1 MNVCPEC
8 FDNAALK
15 RRLIEIRPKMPDGE
29 RCEIHPTRKA
39 IPLDEVGRIV
49 EPALRANYALGEW
62 MFYHQEGDD
71 LHDVINGTTGAE
83 DDRVINALSHWLI
96 ENDDYWPP
104 DGGEP
109 FWGDDQAYVPVR
121 LDGWRHDARWRR
133 FRKAILHHQRFFND
147 RAKIFLAEIFDGIQ
161 NQSDI
166 DDKPAFY
173 NLEPGEEPLFYRAR
187 VVADEEAFRAIQKD
201 PASLMGSPPPGLRRA
216 GRMNA
221 AGIAVFYGATEKE
234 TAIAELRPAVGSLI
248 SLAAFRVHRPIH
260 VLDLTRFTRAGRQ
273 LDIFAKN
280 QMVRAT
286 QWAFMQ
292 SFATEISQPIL
303 PGDEHLENVPAQ
315 VVAEYLTSTPV
326 RWRGGDV
333 TPDAIIFRSA
343 QREAARTS
351 RSWATPAG
359 FAVRHPR
366 RTMAPKRPP
375 ARATTSSSW
384 TSRRRFPR
392 RRTPVSNTWTA
403 RSSCSRSG
411 RPSTRSTR
419 TTHRRPL
426 GWVCRSWASRTSEAP
441 WRRARTAR
449 SA

>member
-29 RCEIHPTRKA
+29 RCEIHSTRKA
-39 IPLDEVGRIV
+39 IPLDEVGKIV

-62 MFYHQEGDD
+62 MFDHQEGDD

-83 DDRVINALSHWLI
+83 DDRVINALSQWLI

-109 FWGDDQAYVPVR
+109 FWGDDQAYVPLR

-147 RAKIFLAEIFDGIQ
+147 RAKVFLAEIFDGIQ

-187 VVADEEAFRAIQKD
+187 VVADEKAFRAIQED

-303 PGDEHLENVPAQ
+303 PGDEHLEYVPAQ

-343 QREAARTS
+343 QHEGGKNIAIMGDAGRICRPAPAKNDGAEA
-351 RSWATPAG
+351 
-359 FAVRHPR
+359 
-366 RTMAPKRPP
+366 P
-375 ARATTSSSW
+375 ARPSDDFEFMDFASPLPAASNAGLEYVDGSIELLEVGSAVYAVDTHYASPTLGLGL
-384 TSRRRFPR
+384 
-392 RRTPVSNTWTA
+392 PVM
-403 RSSCSRSG
+403 G
-411 RPSTRSTR
+411 EPDF
-419 TTHRRPL
+419 
-426 GWVCRSWASRTSEAP
+426 
-441 WRRARTAR
+441 
-449 SA
+449 